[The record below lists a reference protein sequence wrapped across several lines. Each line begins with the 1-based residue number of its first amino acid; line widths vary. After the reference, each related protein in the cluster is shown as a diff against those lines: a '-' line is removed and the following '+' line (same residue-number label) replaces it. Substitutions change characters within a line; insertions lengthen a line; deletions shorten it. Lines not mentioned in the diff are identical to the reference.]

1 MSIEDVERLAEA
13 YAEFAAEDRELA
25 EAGLDDYA
33 AGLREE
39 DGEHEVN
46 WVNPA

>member
-1 MSIEDVERLAEA
+1 MTNDDVERLAEA

-25 EAGLDDYA
+25 EAGLEDYA

-39 DGEHEVN
+39 DAEESIGRVS
-46 WVNPA
+46 PS